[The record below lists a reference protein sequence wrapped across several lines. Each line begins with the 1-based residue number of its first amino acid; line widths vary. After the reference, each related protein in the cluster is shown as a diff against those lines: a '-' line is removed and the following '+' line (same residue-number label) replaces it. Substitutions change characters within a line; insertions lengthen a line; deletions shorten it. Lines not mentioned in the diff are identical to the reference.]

1 MTALNSTEKKKKFII
16 DVIYIALV
24 LALFYLFM
32 KYAFGLFFPFVVSL
46 FVAYLLQRPVNF
58 ICHKTPLKR
67 GPVSVIMVLLA
78 TIIILFLFS
87 LIVFRLGSEV
97 KSFFKHIMDQ
107 LQDIPTFLEKAEIFI
122 SSHLKF
128 LPDKLEESVTG
139 YLSDKLS
146 VLLGES
152 EGAKATASTGLPSLL
167 SSPLSSV
174 WTRAK
179 QIPST
184 LIAIVMAI
192 VACCFM
198 TADFKTVKKVI
209 LSLFNPDSRDTIVR
223 AKQLLVPSLARMA
236 KAYLLIITI
245 TFCELSLGLGILKL
259 THLYKGGYIFI
270 IAFIIALIDIIP
282 ILGTG
287 TILVPWALYQ
297 LFTGHYGLAAGIL
310 VMYAII
316 TIIRQVIEP
325 KLVANQLG
333 LPAFA
338 TIISMYIGSQIFGVI
353 GIFLL
358 PITLVMV
365 KLLNDEGF
373 IHVFKTDGLEDEESP
388 KAVEKGDADD

>member
-1 MTALNSTEKKKKFII
+1 MTALNSTEKKRKFII
-16 DVIYIALV
+16 DVIYIVLV

-58 ICHKTPLKR
+58 ICRKTPLKR
-67 GPVSVIMVLLA
+67 GPVSVVLVLLA
-78 TIIILFLFS
+78 TIVILFLFS
-87 LIVFRLGSEV
+87 LIVIRLGSEI
-97 KSFFKHIMDQ
+97 KDFMKYLMTQ
-107 LQDIPTFLEKAEIFI
+107 LQDIPTFLTKAEIYI

-128 LPDKLEESVTG
+128 LPDKLEESITG

-146 VLLGES
+146 VMLGES
-152 EGAKATASTGLPSLL
+152 ESAKASSSSLPSLL
-167 SSPLSSV
+167 SSPLSSM
-174 WTRAK
+174 WNTAK

-198 TADFKTVKKVI
+198 TADFRTVRKVI

-297 LFTGHYGLAAGIL
+297 LFTGHYGLAIGIL

-373 IHVFKTDGLEDEESP
+373 IHVFKAEGLEDEAP
-388 KAVEKGDADD
+388 KEVEKGDADD

>member
-1 MTALNSTEKKKKFII
+1 
-16 DVIYIALV
+16 
-24 LALFYLFM
+24 
-32 KYAFGLFFPFVVSL
+32 
-46 FVAYLLQRPVNF
+46 
-58 ICHKTPLKR
+58 
-67 GPVSVIMVLLA
+67 MVLLA
-78 TIIILFLFS
+78 TIVILFISS
-87 LIVFRLGSEV
+87 LLVVRLGSEIKGFIKYV
-97 KSFFKHIMDQ
+97 MDQ
-107 LQDIPTFLEKAEIFI
+107 LQDIPTFLTKAESFI

-128 LPDKLEESVTG
+128 LPNSLESSITS

-146 VLLGES
+146 TLLGES
-152 EGAKATASTGLPSLL
+152 EKTASSTSSLPSLL

-174 WTRAK
+174 WNTAK

-198 TADFKTVKKVI
+198 TSDFKTVRKVI
-209 LSLFNPDSRDTIVR
+209 LSLFNPDSRDTIIR

-236 KAYLLIITI
+236 KAYLIIITI
-245 TFCELSLGLGILKL
+245 TFCELSLGLWILKL

-270 IAFIIALIDIIP
+270 ISFIIALIDIIP

-287 TILVPWALYQ
+287 TILVPWAIYQ
-297 LFTGHYGLAAGIL
+297 LFSGNYGLAIGIL
-310 VMYAII
+310 VMYVII
-316 TIIRQVIEP
+316 TVIRQIIEP

-338 TIISMYIGSQIFGVI
+338 TIISMYIGSQIFGVL
-353 GIFLL
+353 GIFIL

-373 IHVFKTDGLEDEESP
+373 IHVFKTEGLEDKKET
-388 KAVEKGDADD
+388 KAKDD

>member
-16 DVIYIALV
+16 DVIYIAVV

-58 ICHKTPLKR
+58 ICRKTPLKR
-67 GPVSVIMVLLA
+67 GPVSVILVLLA

-87 LIVFRLGSEV
+87 LIVIRLGTEIKDFV
-97 KSFFKHIMDQ
+97 KYLMVQ
-107 LQDIPTFLEKAEIFI
+107 LQDIPTFLTKAERFI
-122 SSHLKF
+122 SSHLSF
-128 LPDKLEESVTG
+128 LPDKLEKSITG
-139 YLSDKLS
+139 YLSEKLS
-146 VLLGES
+146 VLLGEN
-152 EGAKATASTGLPSLL
+152 EGAKGFSSSLPSLL
-167 SSPLSSV
+167 SSPISSL
-174 WTRAK
+174 WNTAK

-198 TADFKTVKKVI
+198 TADFKTVKRVI

-223 AKQLLVPSLARMA
+223 AKQLLVPSLAKMA

-245 TFCELSLGLGILKL
+245 TFSELALGLGILTL
-259 THLYKGGYIFI
+259 LGLYKGGYILI
-270 IAFIIALIDIIP
+270 IALIIALIDIVP

-287 TILVPWALYQ
+287 TVLVPWAVYL
-297 LFTGHYGLAAGIL
+297 LFTGDYGLAIGIL
-310 VMYAII
+310 IMYATI
-316 TIIRQVIEP
+316 TIIRQIIEP

-333 LPAFA
+333 LPPFA

-365 KLLNDEGF
+365 KLLNDEGL
-373 IHVFKTDGLEDEESP
+373 IHVFKTEGLEDEAP
-388 KAVEKGDADD
+388 KAVEKGEADD